1 MRVVRVPRFG
11 VENLIVAEADDP
23 RPAGGEVLI
32 ATEAATVNPSDA
44 GIVSGAA
51 APRFPPGLE
60 PPYTPGWDLA
70 GRVVAVGHGVN
81 ASLVGQRV
89 VGVSVWFV
97 TGRGTQASVVALPA
111 TDVAVAPE
119 GLASAQLTTIGLN
132 GLTAWRGLD
141 ELNLAPGETLAV
153 TGAAGAVGGFA
164 LDLAVAKG
172 VDVAAIVRERQR
184 PEVLAR
190 GAAHAISPGSRG
202 PGAAVRDAVP
212 GGVDALLDTAGIGAP
227 ALGALRDGGRYVS
240 VTVVP
245 DAERGITVTRVYA
258 RMDPVGLPA
267 LVQMASDGRLH
278 TPVARQFDVSE
289 AQAAYL
295 EFSSGPHRGRIVLT
309 F

>member
-1 MRVVRVPRFG
+1 MRVVRVPKFG
-11 VENLIVAEADDP
+11 VEDLVVAEADDP

-32 ATEAATVNPSDA
+32 ATEAATINPSDA
-44 GIVSGAA
+44 GIVSGAMA
-51 APRFPPGLE
+51 SRFPPGLE

-70 GRVVAVGHGVN
+70 GRVAAVGDGVN

-89 VGVSVWFV
+89 VGFSVWFV
-97 TGRGTQASVVALPA
+97 TGRGTQASMVALPA
-111 TDVAVAPE
+111 TDVTVAPE
-119 GLASAQLTTIGLN
+119 GLAAAQLTTVGLN

-141 ELNLAPGETLAV
+141 ELSLAPGETLAV

-172 VDVAAIVRERQR
+172 LDVAAIVRERHR

-190 GAAHAISPGSRG
+190 GAAHAITPGSRG
-202 PGAAVRDAVP
+202 PGAAVCEAIP

-227 ALGALRDGGRYVS
+227 ALCAIRDGGRYAT
-240 VTVVP
+240 VTAVP
-245 DAERGITVTRVYA
+245 EAERGIAVSRVYA

-278 TPVARQFDVSE
+278 TPVARQYDVSE

>member
-1 MRVVRVPRFG
+1 VRVVRVPKFG
-11 VENLIVAEADDP
+11 VGNLVVAEADDP

-32 ATEAATVNPSDA
+32 ATDAATINPSDA

-70 GRVVAVGHGVN
+70 GRVTAVGDGVN
-81 ASLVGQRV
+81 ASLIGQRV
-89 VGVSVWFV
+89 VGFSLWFAA
-97 TGRGTQASVVALPA
+97 GHGTQASMVALPA

-119 GLASAQLTTIGLN
+119 GLAAAQLTTVGLN
-132 GLTAWRGLD
+132 GLTAWRGLG
-141 ELNLAPGETLAV
+141 ELNLAAGETLAV

-164 LDLAVAKG
+164 LDLAVG
-172 VDVAAIVRERQR
+172 RGLDVAAIVYERDR
-184 PEVLAR
+184 PDVLAR
-190 GAAHAISPGSRG
+190 GARHAIAPGSGG
-202 PGAAVRDAVP
+202 PGPAVREAIP

-227 ALGALRDGGRYVS
+227 ALGAIRDGGRYAS

-245 DAERGITVTRVYA
+245 DTERGITATRVYA

-289 AQAAYL
+289 AQAAYQ
-295 EFSSGPHRGRIVLT
+295 EFTSGPHRGRIVLT

>member
-1 MRVVRVPRFG
+1 LRVVRVPEFG
-11 VENLIVAEADDP
+11 VENLVVADADDP

-32 ATEAATVNPSDA
+32 ATEAATINPSDA
-44 GIVSGAA
+44 GIVSGAM

-70 GRVVAVGHGVN
+70 GRVTAVGPGVN
-81 ASLVGQRV
+81 PSLVDQRV
-89 VGVSVWFV
+89 VGFSAWFV
-97 TGRGTQASVVALPA
+97 TGRGTQASMVAMPA
-111 TDVAVAPE
+111 TDVTVAPE
-119 GLASAQLTTIGLN
+119 GLSAAQLTTIGLN

-141 ELNLAPGETLAV
+141 ELHLAPGETLAV
-153 TGAAGAVGGFA
+153 SGAAGAVGGFA

-172 VDVAAIVRERQR
+172 LEVAAIVYERDR
-184 PEVLAR
+184 PDVLAR
-190 GAAHAISPGSRG
+190 GAAHAITPGG
-202 PGAAVRDAVP
+202 GAGAAVREVIP
-212 GGVDALLDTAGIGAP
+212 GGVDALLDTASFGAA
-227 ALGALRDGGRYVS
+227 ALDAIRDGGRYAS

-245 DAERGITVTRVYA
+245 DTARGITVTRVYA

-267 LVQMASDGRLH
+267 LVQKASDGRLH

-295 EFSSGPHRGRIVLT
+295 EFSAGPHRGRIVLT

>member
-1 MRVVRVPRFG
+1 LRVVRVPKFG
-11 VENLIVAEADDP
+11 VENLVVADADDP
-23 RPAGGEVLI
+23 RPGGGEVLI
-32 ATEAATVNPSDA
+32 ATEAATINPSDA
-44 GIVSGAA
+44 GIVTGAMA
-51 APRFPPGLE
+51 SRFPPGLE
-60 PPYTPGWDLA
+60 PPYTPGWDCA
-70 GRVVAVGHGVN
+70 GRVTAVGDGVN
-81 ASLVGQRV
+81 PSLIGQRV
-89 VGVSVWFV
+89 VGFSAWFL
-97 TGRGTQASVVALPA
+97 TGHGTQASMVALPA

-119 GLASAQLTTIGLN
+119 GLAAAQLTTVGLN

-172 VDVAAIVRERQR
+172 LDVTAIVRERQR

-190 GAAHAISPGSRG
+190 GAAHAITPGSRG
-202 PGAAVRDAVP
+202 AGAAIREVIP
-212 GGVDALLDTAGIGAP
+212 GGVDAMLDTAGIGAP
-227 ALGALRDGGRYVS
+227 ALGAIRDGGRYAS
-240 VTVVP
+240 VTVTP
-245 DAERGITVTRVYA
+245 DPEREITVTRVYA
-258 RMDPVGLPA
+258 RMDPVALAA
-267 LVQMASDGRLH
+267 LVQKASDGRLR

>member
-1 MRVVRVPRFG
+1 MRVVRVPKFG
-11 VENLIVAEADDP
+11 AENLVVGDADDP

-32 ATEAATVNPSDA
+32 ATDAATINPSDA

-70 GRVVAVGHGVN
+70 GRVTAVGEGVN
-81 ASLVGQRV
+81 PSLIGQRV
-89 VGVSVWFV
+89 VGLSIWYV
-97 TGRGTQASVVALPA
+97 TGRGTQASMVTLPA

-119 GLASAQLTTIGLN
+119 SLAAAQLTTVGLN

-141 ELNLAPGETLAV
+141 ELNLAAGETLAV

-164 LDLAVAKG
+164 LDLAVG
-172 VDVAAIVRERQR
+172 RGFDVAAIVYERDR
-184 PEVLAR
+184 PVVLAR
-190 GAAHAISPGSRG
+190 GARHAITQGSG
-202 PGAAVRDAVP
+202 PGAAVREAIS

-227 ALGALRDGGRYVS
+227 ALGAIKDGGRYAS

-245 DAERGITVTRVYA
+245 ETERGITATRVYA
-258 RMDPVGLPA
+258 RMDPAGLPA
-267 LVQMASDGRLH
+267 LVQMASACRLH

-289 AQAAYL
+289 ARAAYQ

>member
-1 MRVVRVPRFG
+1 MRLVRVPKFG
-11 VENLIVAEADDP
+11 VENLVAADAEDP

-32 ATEAATVNPSDA
+32 ATEAATINPSDA

-51 APRFPPGLE
+51 ASRFPPGLE

-70 GRVVAVGHGVN
+70 GRVTAVGDGVN
-81 ASLVGQRV
+81 ASLIGQRV
-89 VGVSVWFV
+89 VGFSIWFV
-97 TGRGTQASVVALPA
+97 TGHGTQASLVALPA

-119 GLASAQLTTIGLN
+119 GLASAQLTTVGLN

-141 ELNLAPGETLAV
+141 ELNLAAGETLAV

-164 LDLAVAKG
+164 LDLAVARG
-172 VDVAAIVRERQR
+172 LDVAAIVYERDR
-184 PEVLAR
+184 PNVLAR
-190 GAAHAISPGSRG
+190 GARYAITPGDSG
-202 PGAAVRDAVP
+202 PGAAVRDAIA
-212 GGVDALLDTAGIGAP
+212 GGVDGLLDTASIGAP
-227 ALGALRDGGRYVS
+227 ALGAIRDRGRYGS

-245 DAERGITVTRVYA
+245 DPERGITVTRVYV

-267 LVQMASDGRLH
+267 LAAMASDGRLN

-289 AQAAYL
+289 AQAAYQ

>member
-1 MRVVRVPRFG
+1 MRVVRVPKFG
-11 VENLIVAEADDP
+11 VENLVVTEADDP

-32 ATEAATVNPSDA
+32 ATDAATINPSDA

-70 GRVVAVGHGVN
+70 GRVTAVGNGVN
-81 ASLVGQRV
+81 PSLIGQRV
-89 VGVSVWFV
+89 VGFSIWYV
-97 TGRGTQASVVALPA
+97 TGHGTQASMVALPA

-119 GLASAQLTTIGLN
+119 GLAAAQLTTVGLN

-141 ELNLAPGETLAV
+141 ELKLAAGETLAV

-164 LDLAVAKG
+164 LDLAVG
-172 VDVAAIVRERQR
+172 RGFDVAAIVYERDR
-184 PEVLAR
+184 PDVLAR
-190 GAAHAISPGSRG
+190 GARHAITQGSG
-202 PGAAVRDAVP
+202 PGTAVREAIS

-227 ALGALRDGGRYVS
+227 ALGAIRDGGRYAS

-245 DAERGITVTRVYA
+245 DTERGITASRVYA

-267 LVQMASDGRLH
+267 LVQMASACRLH

-289 AQAAYL
+289 ARAAYQ
-295 EFSSGPHRGRIVLT
+295 EFTSGPHRGRIVLT

>member
-1 MRVVRVPRFG
+1 LRVVRVPKFG
-11 VENLIVAEADDP
+11 VENLVVAEADDP

-32 ATEAATVNPSDA
+32 ATDAATINPSDA
-44 GIVSGAA
+44 GIVSGASA
-51 APRFPPGLE
+51 SRFPPGLE

-70 GRVVAVGHGVN
+70 GRVTAVGDGVN
-81 ASLVGQRV
+81 ASLIGQRV
-89 VGVSVWFV
+89 VGFSVWFV
-97 TGRGTQASVVALPA
+97 TGHGTQASVVALPA

-119 GLASAQLTTIGLN
+119 GLAAAQLTTIGLN

-141 ELNLAPGETLAV
+141 ELNLVPGETLAV

-172 VDVAAIVRERQR
+172 LDVAAIVRERQR

-190 GAAHAISPGSRG
+190 GAALAISPGSRG
-202 PGAAVRDAVP
+202 ADEAIREAIP

-227 ALGALRDGGRYVS
+227 ALGAIRDGGRYAS
-240 VTVVP
+240 VTVTP
-245 DAERGITVTRVYA
+245 DTERGIRVTRVYG
-258 RMDPVGLPA
+258 RMDPVALPA

>member
-1 MRVVRVPRFG
+1 MRVVRVPEFG
-11 VENLIVAEADDP
+11 VDNLVVADAEDP

-32 ATEAATVNPSDA
+32 ATDAATINASDA

-51 APRFPPGLE
+51 APRFPAGLE

-70 GRVVAVGHGVN
+70 GRVTAVGDGVN
-81 ASLVGQRV
+81 PSLIGQRV
-89 VGVSVWFV
+89 VGFSIWFV
-97 TGRGTQASVVALPA
+97 TGHGTQASVVALPA

-119 GLASAQLTTIGLN
+119 GLAPAQLTTVGLN

-141 ELNLAPGETLAV
+141 ELNLAAGQTLAV

-164 LDLAVAKG
+164 LDLAVARG
-172 VDVAAIVRERQR
+172 LDVAAIVYDRDR
-184 PEVLAR
+184 PDVLAR
-190 GAAHAISPGSRG
+190 GARYAITPGDGG
-202 PGAAVRDAVP
+202 PGPAVREAIP
-212 GGVDALLDTAGIGAP
+212 GGADALLDTASIGAP
-227 ALGALRDGGRYVS
+227 ALGAIRDGGRYVT
-240 VTVVP
+240 VTVLP
-245 DAERGITVTRVYA
+245 DTERGITVTRVYA

-267 LVQMASDGRLH
+267 LAQMASDGRLH

-289 AQAAYL
+289 ARSAYR